1 MEDAGSG
8 QAAVSL
14 PTSTLHVALLR
25 GSPLRVVLRRG
36 GRIFENSE
44 GTAESHDLSSEVDHI
59 DTFVSHTWST
69 PRRKK
74 FLPLSFHFC
83 FLSAYAT
90 SWFIGLVVSVLGAL
104 RVLSF
109 VGLESFQGL
118 DRVPNGPYGLCLCPL
133 LFWLVVFFD
142 ADLVQVLP
150 ARERQVFLD
159 KVCN

>member
-1 MEDAGSG
+1 M
-8 QAAVSL
+8 V
-14 PTSTLHVALLR
+14 
-25 GSPLRVVLRRG
+25 RVVSRLYGRRWFWTG
-36 GRIFENSE
+36 GRLLAHFDSTR
-44 GTAESHDLSSEVDHI
+44 GFASRDAESHDLSSEVDHI

-74 FLPLSFHFC
+74 FLALSFLFC

-142 ADLVQVLP
+142 ADLVQVP
-150 ARERQVFLD
+150 VFG
-159 KVCN
+159 